1 MTPPRAG
8 LDMDAVV
15 EAAARIANAD
25 GYEALTL
32 ARLASELGVR
42 SPSLYNH
49 IDGLPGLRREL
60 RIRGLRDQAR
70 VLQEAVGGQRGDE
83 ALLALCQ
90 AYRRFASNQP
100 GVYAAIQ
107 PSVHTADQQ
116 SRDAG
121 EAVLTVF
128 RDVLSAYGF
137 AGDDAMHAVRA
148 LRSAVHGFVA
158 LEQAGAFGL
167 PIAIDESFA
176 RLIGTLADGLKSA
189 AHGTTREG
197 RGEAGPR

>member
-8 LDMDAVV
+8 LDIDAVV
-15 EAAARIANAD
+15 EAAARIANSD

-49 IDGLPGLRREL
+49 IDGLPGLHREL
-60 RIRGLRDQAR
+60 QIRGLREQAG
-70 VLQEAVGGQRGDE
+70 VLSEAVAGRTGDE
-83 ALLALCQ
+83 ALRALCG
-90 AYRRFASNQP
+90 AYRRFASEQP

-107 PSVHTADQQ
+107 PSVHMSDEQ
-116 SRDAG
+116 SRAAG
-121 EAVLTVF
+121 DTVLAVF
-128 RDVLSAYGF
+128 RDVLSAYGL

-148 LRSAVHGFVA
+148 LRSAIHGFTA

-167 PIAIDESFA
+167 PIAVDESFD
-176 RLIGTLADGLKSA
+176 RLVAMLADGLRNA
-189 AHGTTREG
+189 APAHRSES
-197 RGEAGPR
+197 EPR